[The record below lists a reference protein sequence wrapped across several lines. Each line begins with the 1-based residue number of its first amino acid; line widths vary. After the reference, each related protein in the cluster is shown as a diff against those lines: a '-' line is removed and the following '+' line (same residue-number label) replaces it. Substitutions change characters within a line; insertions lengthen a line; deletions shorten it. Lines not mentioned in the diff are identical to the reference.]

1 MGTEGPAR
9 GTAEGNVAGFDRGVW
24 GVARGVGY
32 TSKAFSKGL
41 GGGLYDPYLRGHYT
55 PIRAAAAQ
63 TMDAAIDLRM
73 IHPIRTGREILVSRV
88 TRGPLDEAGRPTF
101 TNHTLVATTELFRTG
116 RVSLDAA
123 FGALEEFEKRDP
135 DAQGEMALL
144 GVPMRPGT
152 EGRPHF
158 GSGIHRHLTFPALE
172 TLATRIM
179 TDVNSRTLM
188 LCRNTTPEAR
198 NATLNLTYEL
208 LAWGCGLP
216 PLTAISDAPRA
227 SALNYFNFV
236 ISPRG
241 VRSDSTSAILE
252 SALADSVLPRAAER
266 DEVYQVLMA
275 AMRQSPDLP
284 LAR

>member
-1 MGTEGPAR
+1 MGLTEPAR
-9 GTAEGNVAGFDRGVW
+9 GPADGD
-24 GVARGVGY
+24 VARFDHWVYGVVPGVGY

-41 GGGLYDPYLRGHYT
+41 DAGLYDPYLRGHYT

-63 TMDAAIDLRM
+63 TLDASIDLRM

-116 RVSLDAA
+116 RVSLDGA
-123 FGALEEFEKRDP
+123 FRALEEFEARAP
-135 DAQGEMALL
+135 DAQGELGLL
-144 GVPMRPGT
+144 DVRMRPET
-152 EGRPHF
+152 ASPAHF
-158 GSGIHRHLTFPALE
+158 GAGIHRHLTFPALE

-198 NATLNLTYEL
+198 NATLNLAYEL

-227 SALNYFNFV
+227 SALNFFNLV

-241 VRSDSTSAILE
+241 VRSDSTWAILE
-252 SALADSVLPRAAER
+252 SALAESVLPRAAER

>member
-1 MGTEGPAR
+1 MGLTEPAR
-9 GTAEGNVAGFDRGVW
+9 GTADGNAARFDHWVYGV
-24 GVARGVGY
+24 VPGVGY
-32 TSKAFSKGL
+32 TSKAFSRGL
-41 GGGLYDPYLRGHYT
+41 DAGLYDQYLGGHYT

-101 TNHTLVATTELFRTG
+101 TNHTLVATTELLRTG
-116 RVSLDAA
+116 RGSLDAA
-123 FGALEEFEKRDP
+123 FGALEGVEKRGP
-135 DAQGEMALL
+135 DAQG
-144 GVPMRPGT
+144 GVTPPDVHLRSDT
-152 EGRPHF
+152 EAHPPF

-179 TDVNSRTLM
+179 TDANSRTLM
-188 LCRNTTPEAR
+188 LCRNTPPEAR
-198 NATLNLTYEL
+198 NVTLNLAYEL

-227 SALNYFNFV
+227 SALNFFNLV

-241 VRSDSTSAILE
+241 VRSDSTWAILE
-252 SALADSVLPRAAER
+252 SALAESVLPRAAER

>member
-1 MGTEGPAR
+1 MGLTEPAR
-9 GTAEGNVAGFDRGVW
+9 GSGDG
-24 GVARGVGY
+24 GVARFDHWVYGVIPGTGY

-41 GGGLYDPYLRGHYT
+41 DAGLYDPYLRGHYT

-63 TMDAAIDLRM
+63 TIDADIDLRM

-101 TNHTLVATTELFRTG
+101 TNHTMVATTELFRMG

-135 DAQGEMALL
+135 DAQGEMSLL
-144 GVPMRPGT
+144 DVPMRPET

-179 TDVNSRTLM
+179 TDANSRTLM

-208 LAWGCGLP
+208 LTWGCGLP
-216 PLTAISDAPRA
+216 PPTAISDAPRA

-241 VRSDSTSAILE
+241 VRSDSTWAILE
-252 SALADSVLPRAAER
+252 SALAESVLPRAAER